1 MSDRFNE
8 IGFTLQEEDACWA
21 ALNAAGLKP
30 GANEKK
36 IRFEIVTC
44 IVDLTEGP
52 VRPGTV
58 LYVGTMQNTLEGIE
72 KAFKAAAKLYDPSD
86 EALKMHLDDQMPTTE
101 ESRTECETQQ
111 GDEWTGL
118 AHERT
123 VTTEFS
129 TSTVMDAADQRPYA
143 FGRLLDVAL
152 TAVRHAKNRPV
163 NPMITDTQKMGRA
176 KHRAIRL
183 AVWKLLEIFER
194 ETGIEPTVHRNPRSK
209 VGDAGT
215 HKYAEVI
222 YGGTFLPFA
231 VACLSP
237 ANLVPPQSLNS
248 AILSAYTEWNQKA
261 NEKPKSGLS
270 KTRQRTRQE

>member
-21 ALNAAGLKP
+21 ALVKVGLKP

-52 VRPGTV
+52 VPPGTV
-58 LYVGTMQNTLEGIE
+58 LYKGTMQSTLEGIE
-72 KAFKAAAKLYDPSD
+72 KALKAAAKLYDPSD
-86 EALKMHLDDQMPTTE
+86 EALKMHLDDQMPTMEAHQTDYE
-101 ESRTECETQQ
+101 GQQ
-111 GDEWTGL
+111 EGAWTGAL
-118 AHERT
+118 VHERT
-123 VTTEFS
+123 DTKISFS
-129 TSTVMDAADQRPYA
+129 AEPTNEHTVAADQRPYA

-163 NPMITDTQKMGRA
+163 NRMITDTQKMGA
-176 KHRAIRL
+176 PKNRAIRL

-194 ETGIEPTVHRNPRSK
+194 ETGVRPTVQVKQASK
-209 VGDAGT
+209 VEDAST
-215 HKYAEVI
+215 EEYAKVI
-222 YGGTFLPFA
+222 YTGTFLPFA

-248 AILSAYTEWNQKA
+248 AILAAYTEWNRGA
-261 NEKPKSGLS
+261 RG
-270 KTRQRTRQE
+270 